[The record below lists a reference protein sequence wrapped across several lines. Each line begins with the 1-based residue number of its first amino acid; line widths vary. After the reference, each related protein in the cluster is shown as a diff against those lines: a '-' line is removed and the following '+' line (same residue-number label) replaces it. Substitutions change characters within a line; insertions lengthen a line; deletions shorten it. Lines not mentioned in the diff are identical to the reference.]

1 MDKVEQ
7 LTELGLLLKDKTIT
21 QEEFDTLKK
30 EVMSSS
36 SDVSLDEESESEPPD
51 WVERNKKRLEEIR
64 KKVPMMVQEKEIIK
78 KGTIQKVSD
87 IAKNTTTTAKR

>member
-1 MDKVEQ
+1 M
-7 LTELGLLLKDKTIT
+7 
-21 QEEFDTLKK
+21 
-30 EVMSSS
+30 
-36 SDVSLDEESESEPPD
+36 LDE
-51 WVERNKKRLEEIR
+51 KRLEEIR